1 MQTTRLYARCSRNKS
16 AQLQIQETAFMLL
29 ALAFLFA
36 LMFIF
41 YSNFQVKQLYSEK
54 NRLQAE
60 KAVTLLQKI
69 ETMPEFSC
77 LKGNCIDFDKII
89 SIRNVSGYDALWK
102 GLSSIRIVTIY
113 PNRSI
118 ITVYDK
124 GRKDITYSGYVPL
137 CKTQYKEGYI
147 WQDCDLAKLLVSIEE
162 AKAT

>member
-69 ETMPEFSC
+69 EAMPEFSC
-77 LKGNCIDFDKII
+77 LKGNCIDFDKIT
-89 SIRNVSGYDALWK
+89 SIKNVSGYDALWK
-102 GLSSIRIVTIY
+102 GLSSVRIVTIY

-137 CKTQYKEGYI
+137 CKTQYKDGYI

-162 AKAT
+162 AKAK